1 MKTIL
6 GTVRNG
12 QIVADQTVEWPEG
25 FRVVI
30 KPVANGEMLG
40 IREEDWPTTPEALA
54 DWLAWFD
61 SLEPIELTPEEE
73 ADCTVWRQKIKE
85 YTIANMDKGIE
96 GLFP

>member
-12 QIVADQTVEWPEG
+12 QIVADQPVAWPEG
-25 FRVVI
+25 CRVAI
-30 KPVANGEMLG
+30 EQVAKEETLG

-54 DWLAWFD
+54 EWLVWFD
-61 SLEPIELTPEEE
+61 SLEPIELTDEEE
-73 ADCTVWRQKIKE
+73 ADCKAWRQKIKE